1 MRGLGLLG
9 IALLVGC
16 SGPFMGLPGGSL
28 GSDTASTG
36 WSKRSQDGVLELET
50 NPSDPYSVIIGF
62 RAINGQ
68 IYIDPAVDRKWYGFL
83 ASDPQVRVRFDGEDL
98 IYAARALPV
107 EDGEILSLFEA
118 DRHVHRLVPGH

>member
-1 MRGLGLLG
+1 MRGLVLLS

-28 GSDTASTG
+28 GPEIASTG
-36 WSKRSQDGVLELET
+36 WSEKSQDGVLELET
-50 NPSDPYSVIIGF
+50 NPTDPYSVIIGF

-68 IYIDPAVDRKWYGFL
+68 IYIDPAEERKWYTYL

-98 IYAARALPV
+98 IYAARAVLV
-107 EDGEILSLFEA
+107 EDREILSLFEV
-118 DRHVHRLVPGH
+118 DRRVHRLVPGH

>member
-1 MRGLGLLG
+1 MRGLVLLS

-28 GSDTASTG
+28 GPETAFNE
-36 WSKRSQDGVLELET
+36 WSEKSQDGVLELET
-50 NPSDPYSVIIGF
+50 NPTDPYSVIIGF

-68 IYIDPAVDRKWYGFL
+68 IYIDPAEERKWYGFL
-83 ASDPQVRVRFDGEDL
+83 ASDPRVRVRFDGEDL
-98 IYAARALPV
+98 IYAASAVLV

-118 DRHVHRLVPGH
+118 DRLVHRLVPGH